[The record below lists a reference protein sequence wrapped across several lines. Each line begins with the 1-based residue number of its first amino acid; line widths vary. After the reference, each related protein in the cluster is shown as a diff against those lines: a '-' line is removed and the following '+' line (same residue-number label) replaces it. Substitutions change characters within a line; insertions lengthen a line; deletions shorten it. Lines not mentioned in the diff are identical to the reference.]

1 MSPTDPAQFV
11 RSLFEDSAAAQRA
24 TGAALADALV
34 ATARLI
40 ADCQAR
46 GGTLFTFGNGGSAS
60 EAQHF
65 AAELVG
71 RYQRERKP
79 LAAVALGAD
88 AATLTCIGND
98 FAFDE
103 IFARPL
109 RALGKPGDVAFGI
122 STSGRSPNV
131 LRALEVAKELGLR
144 TVALI
149 GANEIPLAS
158 VLGRVDVALRVPATA
173 TSRIQECHTT
183 AVHALTEL
191 IEALVFGVGD

>member
-1 MSPTDPAQFV
+1 VSSVDPAQFV
-11 RSLFEDSAAAQRA
+11 RSFFEDSASAQRA
-24 TGAALADALV
+24 AGVALADGLV

-40 ADCQAR
+40 AECHAR

-98 FAFDE
+98 FSFEE

-109 RALGKPGDVAFGI
+109 QALGKRGDVAFGI

-131 LRALEVAKELGLR
+131 VRALQVAKDLGLR

-149 GANEIPLAS
+149 GANESPLPD
-158 VLGRVDVALRVPATA
+158 RVDLALRVPATA
-173 TSRIQECHTT
+173 TARIQECHTT
-183 AVHALTEL
+183 AIHALTEL
-191 IEALVFGVGD
+191 IEALVFATALR